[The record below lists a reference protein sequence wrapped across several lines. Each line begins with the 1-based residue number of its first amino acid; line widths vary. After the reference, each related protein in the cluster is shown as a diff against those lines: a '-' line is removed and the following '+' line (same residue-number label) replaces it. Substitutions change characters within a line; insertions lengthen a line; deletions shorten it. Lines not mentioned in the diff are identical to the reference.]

1 MTDLIWSGCSCPG
14 LFGGVMTQEQ
24 RWQLDG
30 TAAELYQRYLVPAIT
45 AQWAADLIERAAP
58 QTGERI
64 LDVAC
69 GTGVVARLAAER
81 IRTGRVVGLD
91 LNTGM
96 LAVARSLPS
105 GAGPDIEWFEGNVLD
120 LSFEDRTFDLVTC
133 QLGLQFFP
141 DRAKALQE
149 IHRVLVPNGR
159 LALSVYSAIERTPVA
174 QALANALDQHL
185 GPGAS
190 VIKRSEHSLSD
201 PNALERVVRDQGFH
215 DLSLQAVIMTI
226 RFDSPRDYVR
236 LQIAATPMADLVNGM
251 SSEKREVVIDR
262 ITTALMTSLGQSAG
276 SGELCSPQEAFVVL
290 ARR

>member
-1 MTDLIWSGCSCPG
+1 MN
-14 LFGGVMTQEQ
+14 QEQ

-96 LAVARSLPS
+96 LAVARSLPR
-105 GAGPDIEWFEGNVLD
+105 GAGPNIEWLEGSVLD
-120 LSFEDRTFDLVTC
+120 LPFEDGRFDLVTC

-215 DLSLQAVIMTI
+215 DLSLQAVTITI
-226 RFDSPRDYVR
+226 RFDSPHDYVR

-251 SSEKREVVIDR
+251 SSEQREVVIDR

>member
-1 MTDLIWSGCSCPG
+1 MN
-14 LFGGVMTQEQ
+14 QEQ

-96 LAVARSLPS
+96 LAVARSLPR
-105 GAGPDIEWFEGNVLD
+105 GAGPNIEWLEGSVLD
-120 LSFEDRTFDLVTC
+120 LPFEDGTFDLVTC

-215 DLSLQAVIMTI
+215 DLSLQAVTIII
-226 RFDSPRDYVR
+226 RFDSPHDYVR
-236 LQIAATPMADLVNGM
+236 LQIAATPMVDLVNGM
-251 SSEKREVVIDR
+251 SSEQREVVIDR